1 MSDEARETG
10 LPGVSSVSLE
20 EVEQEYGLDV
30 APESDNKPFNHLK
43 HAKYGTVSYRRIRR
57 GQTRKRI
64 EMFESMM
71 QL

>member
-1 MSDEARETG
+1 MPDEARETD
-10 LPGVSSVSLE
+10 LPSEGSVSLE
-20 EVEQEYGLDV
+20 EMEEYGLDL
-30 APESDNKPFNHLK
+30 ACESDKKPFNHLM
-43 HAKYGTVSYRRIRR
+43 HQKYGTVSYRRIRR